1 MLKLTGTMIAATV
14 LLSAPAMADLK
25 LRVTPQNEGAWV
37 KVSENGSPASNVQIT
52 TNVPGSGTFT
62 TDEHGRA
69 FVTVASNRSGSVK
82 FRAMD
87 QEGNLAYKMA
97 LIHKDK

>member
-14 LLSAPAMADLK
+14 LLSSPVMADLN
-25 LRVTPQNEGAWV
+25 LDVTPQNEGAWV
-37 KVSENGSPASNVQIT
+37 KVSENGAPASNVTIT
-52 TNVPGSGTFT
+52 TNVPGTGSFT

-69 FVTVASNRSGSVK
+69 YVTIASNRSGSVK

-87 QEGNLAYKMA
+87 VEGNLAYKSA
-97 LIHKDK
+97 LISKDK